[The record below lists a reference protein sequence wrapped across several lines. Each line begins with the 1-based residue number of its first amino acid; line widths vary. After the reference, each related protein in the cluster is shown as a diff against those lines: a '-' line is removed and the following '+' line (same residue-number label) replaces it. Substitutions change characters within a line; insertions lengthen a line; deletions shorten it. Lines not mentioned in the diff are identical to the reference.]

1 MHRDNFLIFMTYLLV
16 KFATAG
22 RAQRLRIRYVVIHG
36 DIAAVFVDLFYVQ
49 IMNLLTEYFSFF
61 EPLPANTFG
70 LLALIT
76 AIFVLAGAVKGV
88 VGLGLPTISMA
99 LLALLMSPAQA
110 AALLVIPSL
119 LTNVWQMRPFWTL
132 PDLLRSIG
140 PMQIGIFIGTLLGA
154 WLWGAPA
161 GRAAGAALGM
171 ALVVYACWGLL
182 GHPVNISPQVR
193 AWLGPLAGFTT
204 GLVTAATGVFVVPAV
219 PYLQAL
225 QLSRDALIQTMGVCF
240 TVSTIA
246 LALGLWLNQSY
257 SIEAAGVSL
266 LMLVPALV
274 GMSLGQSL
282 RQRLPVPLFRKVFFF
297 SLIVLGVYQ
306 LAASI

>member
-1 MHRDNFLIFMTYLLV
+1 MNFPADYLLS
-16 KFATAG
+16 FA
-22 RAQRLRIRYVVIHG
+22 Q
-36 DIAAVFVDLFYVQ
+36 
-49 IMNLLTEYFSFF
+49 
-61 EPLPANTFG
+61 LPANAFS
-70 LLALIT
+70 LLALVT
-76 AIFVLAGAVKGV
+76 VIFILAGAVKGV

-119 LTNVWQMRPFWTL
+119 LTNVWQMRPFQAL
-132 PDLLRSIG
+132 PELLRSIG
-140 PMQIGIFIGTLLGA
+140 TMQIGIFIGTLTGA

-161 GRAAGAALGM
+161 GHAAGMALGM
-171 ALVVYACWGLL
+171 ALVIYACWGLR
-182 GHPVNISPQVR
+182 GRPIHIAPEVR
-193 AWLGPLAGFTT
+193 FWLGPLTGFVT
-204 GLVTAATGVFVVPAV
+204 GLITAATGVFVVPAV

-225 QLSRDALIQTMGVCF
+225 QLSRDTLIQAMGVCF

-257 SIEAAGVSL
+257 SIQAAGISL

-282 RQRLPVPLFRKVFFF
+282 RQRLPVLLFKKVFFF

-306 LAASI
+306 LAASA